1 MVLPSCG
8 EYKPINQVA
17 LLSSNPTKSVAIS
30 SRAAGAS
37 AEVDIPVSVK
47 IHVWQSGTLTEP
59 RPSPH
64 RIWKA
69 PPFHGARRLRPFT
82 GPRSSGRV
90 RPQPVLTGTR
100 EFPDF
105 EARGFGLDPR

>member
-69 PPFHGARRLRPFT
+69 PPFHGARRVESFPHRYT
-82 GPRSSGRV
+82 SAEGGPSWA
-90 RPQPVLTGTR
+90 R
-100 EFPDF
+100 ETLIPH
-105 EARGFGLDPR
+105 